1 MKAQPRS
8 YFNTGKAWISDQ
20 KAQETSWPVTM
31 QEVEERAA
39 KVTWYPLGHEFK
51 GFLGLTLETIVKSY
65 NSLRPTQIGVIEA
78 ANGPDG
84 FPLELYVFDSSYKSG
99 DVKRA
104 LTCFI
109 DCAGQIVPMFTDTFT
124 N

>member
-1 MKAQPRS
+1 MKAQPRN
-8 YFNTGKAWISDQ
+8 YHRIGLEYIADQ

-31 QEVEERAA
+31 QEVEQRAA

-51 GFLGLTLETIVKSY
+51 GFLGLILKTIAESC
-65 NSLRPTQIGVIEA
+65 NSFRSTQIGVIEA
-78 ANGPDG
+78 DNGPDG
-84 FPLELYVFDSSYKSG
+84 FPLEIYVFDSSYKSG

-124 N
+124 D